1 MGLSGTFASHWKF
14 KVVSQLSNDRKA
26 YPGNYRQWG
35 HETFRAANLSLDA
48 GKAFGLKGLDSM
60 ELGYGRRTGRMADE
74 WQRSSTVINC
84 LERSSFANKLWLY
97 DKEKGNP
104 LAAWVKWSAGSHTF
118 DAAVFS
124 GTYDDYLGGWEDSKI
139 FYLSWL
145 GNYSDSSSLDL
156 LEYWISYYN
165 QQGDADEDHLAGGMD
180 WSMALVNR
188 LGQGD
193 WLLHSTL
200 AAGNSGVLDKNGG
213 SKDVRRR
220 GEFWGIVLMPMRWLQ
235 KDRLKLVGR
244 LLYQESD
251 QTHGIKLNSRYA
263 PLAQARDSTL
273 ELDGGR
279 GDQHHAFFLGLNY
292 YLCGE
297 RMKVIS
303 GIQYDD
309 LKSEGSTQYEGWSL
323 GTSFRI
329 WF

>member
-1 MGLSGTFASHWKF
+1 
-14 KVVSQLSNDRKA
+14 
-26 YPGNYRQWG
+26 
-35 HETFRAANLSLDA
+35 
-48 GKAFGLKGLDSM
+48 
-60 ELGYGRRTGRMADE
+60 MADE

-200 AAGNSGVLDKNGG
+200 ATGNSGVLDKNGG
-213 SKDVRRR
+213 SKDVRRQ

-251 QTHGIKLNSRYA
+251 QAHGIKLNSRYA

-279 GDQHHAFFLGLNY
+279 GDQHHAFYLGLNY